1 MLLCHPPPC
10 SLAICVWAR
19 CREAAGLSAVHKLS
33 ATGAL
38 GEPAC
43 FPWLP
48 ASCLLGLHCLLAQ
61 GRSRLAQ
68 PQQQVAAGSKQRST
82 QQCAAACCSQ
92 QQCTAQQ
99 RSGSTGSHT
108 IGFETEW
115 PADTVAGIFVRKK
128 SLMPRAID
136 PLTY

>member
-61 GRSRLAQ
+61 GRRLAQ
-68 PQQQVAAGSKQRST
+68 PQQVRSSSSSSRQQAAQHSAGSAQLLQPAAVHS
-82 QQCAAACCSQ
+82 AAA
-92 QQCTAQQ
+92 Q
-99 RSGSTGSHT
+99 RKHRQPHN
-108 IGFETEW
+108 W
-115 PADTVAGIFVRKK
+115 V
-128 SLMPRAID
+128 
-136 PLTY
+136 